1 MEPAGSGRRKFMQMY
16 VFPPDYPNL
25 ARISSTVISAVMALP
40 DGEKLKLPEAAS
52 RASSAAASSRDMR
65 RAVCFAAPRAITAA
79 IFSRRTSAS
88 DTGVEKAYSSS

>member
-1 MEPAGSGRRKFMQMY
+1 MQMY

-40 DGEKLKLPEAAS
+40 DGEKLKLPEAAG

-65 RAVCFAAPRAITAA
+65 RTVCFAAPRASTAA
-79 IFSRRTSAS
+79 TYSRPTAAS
-88 DTGVEKAYSSS
+88 GTGVEKACSSS